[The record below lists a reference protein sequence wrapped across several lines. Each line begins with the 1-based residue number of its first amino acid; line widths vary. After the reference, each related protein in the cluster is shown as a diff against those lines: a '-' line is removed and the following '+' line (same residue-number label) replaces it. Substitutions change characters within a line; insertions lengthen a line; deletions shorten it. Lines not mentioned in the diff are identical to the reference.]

1 MLEMIQLM
9 YAIDCNSN
17 AKTWFSLEDRH
28 FREIHIPVGAAFAQ
42 QISQDDPQAMLDF
55 ALRLRQEKDPGA
67 VEWLRATGRKGHPLA
82 CMSAVRAVKGIFY

>member
-1 MLEMIQLM
+1 M
-9 YAIDCNSN
+9 
-17 AKTWFSLEDRH
+17 FSLEDRH
-28 FREIHIPVGAAFAQ
+28 FREIHIPVSAAFAQ

-82 CMSAVRAVKGIFY
+82 CMSAVRTVKGFFSFELVFFGSPNKTCQELL